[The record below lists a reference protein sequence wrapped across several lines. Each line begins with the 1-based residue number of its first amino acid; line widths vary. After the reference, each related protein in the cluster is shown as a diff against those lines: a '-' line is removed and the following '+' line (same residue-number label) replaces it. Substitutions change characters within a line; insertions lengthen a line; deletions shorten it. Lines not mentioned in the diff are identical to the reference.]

1 MNNSSRRNWLIIFLF
16 FCFGFVS
23 FSGPKN
29 DIETLTTALNAA
41 LKKKNHEQSALYSF
55 DLANLYLEE
64 HKPEKA
70 LHYFDQAAIF
80 ARKANNNKLE
90 YVAYQQLGL
99 LATQTKDF
107 TKATDHY
114 QRALKSAR
122 ELQNQNYIT
131 ETLILTG
138 ESLGKSEKWKRA
150 IPLIEEALSIAL
162 KENDLTR
169 QQKCYSILANY
180 YEALGDKG
188 KLKEYQNLYK
198 NLAESKQNELKNHLQ
213 LRQNAQM
220 LRLAKD
226 SLMSTKYSLEAT
238 SSSLQEAKALNEKRE
253 MEFVLLQKDKQLAEM
268 QIKEQNARL
277 TYESWIRYS
286 VFAGLFLSAAFIVVV
301 VKANRKAVEANKKI
315 EKQNNSIKSSINYA
329 QRIQAAM
336 LPKEEQQKNLI
347 PESFVLFK
355 PRDVVSGDFY
365 WLTEIKNWYD
375 PDVVFAAA
383 DCTGHGVPGAFMSM
397 VGINALNN
405 IIERGIADS
414 DQILEALDTEI
425 RNTLQ
430 QESSGNSD
438 GMDISLGIY
447 RKEKNTLEFSGAKN
461 PLVYIQNK
469 ELYQIK
475 GDARSIGGKKGKKS
489 NPFTKHLVL
498 IDQPTTFYLFTDG
511 YRDQFGNQDK
521 GKFLTKRFNQLLL
534 DIHELSL
541 QEQKNILENTL
552 KEWRGDTHQIDD
564 VLVLGVRLEP
574 NS

>member
-1 MNNSSRRNWLIIFLF
+1 MNYYFRGNWLIIFLF
-16 FCFGFVS
+16 LCLGFAAFGE
-23 FSGPKN
+23 PKK
-29 DIETLTTALNAA
+29 DIETLTTALTTA
-41 LKKKNHEQSALYSF
+41 LKEKNHERAASYSF
-55 DLANLYLEE
+55 ELAKLYLEQ
-64 HKPEKA
+64 HKSERA
-70 LHYFDQAAIF
+70 VYYLDQATIF
-80 ARKANNNKLE
+80 ARKANNHKLE
-90 YVAYQQLGL
+90 YAAYHQLGL
-99 LATQTKDF
+99 LATQAKDF
-107 TKATDHY
+107 NKATDHY
-114 QRALKSAR
+114 QKALKSAR
-122 ELQNQNYIT
+122 ELQNQDYIS
-131 ETLILTG
+131 ETLIQTG
-138 ESLGKSEKWKRA
+138 ESLGKSEKWKKA
-150 IPLIEEALSIAL
+150 IPPIEEALSIAL
-162 KENDLTR
+162 KENDLIK
-169 QQKCYSILANY
+169 QQKSYAILSDY
-180 YEALGDKG
+180 YQALGDKG

-198 NLAESKQNELKNHLQ
+198 NLAESKQNEVKNHLQ
-213 LRQNAQM
+213 LKQNAQK
-220 LRLAKD
+220 LRLAED
-226 SLMSTKYSLEAT
+226 SLVNTKYFLEAT
-238 SSSLQEAKALNEKRE
+238 TSSLQEATALNEKRE
-253 MEFVLLQKDKQLAEM
+253 LEFALLHKDKQLAEM

-286 VFAGLFLSAAFIVVV
+286 IFAGLCLSAAFIVVV

-336 LPKEEQQKNLI
+336 LPKEDQQKKLI

-475 GDARSIGGKKGKKS
+475 GNARSIGGKKSKNS
-489 NPFTKHLVL
+489 NPFSKHLIL

-511 YRDQFGNQDK
+511 YRDQFGDQDK

-541 QEQKNILENTL
+541 QEQKIILENTL
-552 KEWRGDTHQIDD
+552 KEWRGETHQIDD
-564 VLVLGVRLEP
+564 VLVLGVKLEP
-574 NS
+574 NK